1 MLLFSSIPTN
11 EPIISEGRRKTMRA
25 ICNTDSFGKKL
36 ALVSRGV
43 SARST
48 IPLLAGIL
56 LEAGEGVVWLS
67 ATDMELSIQTSSPAK
82 VEETGKVVI
91 PARIFNDVVRSLPK
105 EDLTLVHDSS
115 EGVVRLS
122 AGENEYRIRAYAAED
137 FPRLPKFDEA
147 EAFKMNG
154 EALVE
159 TVEKVSRSYSRD
171 ETRPVLTGILISFEE
186 SRVRMVT
193 TDSYR
198 LSIKETELATTFDGS
213 KEAIIPARAMQEVS
227 RIFSASEEEQVEA
240 VLSENQA
247 LFRIGDVLFG
257 TRLIEGNFPE
267 YKRLLPNAF
276 EREISVSREDLVET
290 LRRVSFFTQRQTPP
304 MPVNLSFSEGAVEV
318 TVRNG
323 EVGEARERLPTTSE
337 DEFHISF
344 NPGYLLDGVSAVDSE
359 KVLFKLN
366 EPLKP
371 GLIVPK
377 TNGEEPDFLYLITPM
392 RDSPSS

>member
-1 MLLFSSIPTN
+1 
-11 EPIISEGRRKTMRA
+11 MRA
-25 ICNTDSFGKKL
+25 VCNTDQFGRKL

-48 IPLLAGIL
+48 IQLLGGIL
-56 LEAGEGVVWLS
+56 LEANEDFVRLS
-67 ATDMELSIQTSSPAK
+67 ATDMELSIQTTSPAE
-82 VEETGKVVI
+82 VEEEGRVVI
-91 PARIFNDVVRSLPK
+91 PARIFNDVVRSLPSG
-105 EDLTLVHDSS
+105 ELTLAHDRS

-122 AGENEYRIRAYAAED
+122 ARENEYRIRAYAAED
-137 FPRLPKFDEA
+137 FPQLPKFDEGA
-147 EAFKMNG
+147 AFKMSG

-213 KEAIIPARAMQEVS
+213 REAIIPARAMQEVS
-227 RIFSASEEEQVEA
+227 RIYSSSDEEQVEV

-267 YKRLLPNAF
+267 YKRLLPNTF
-276 EREISVSREDLVET
+276 EREISVRREDLIDT
-290 LRRVSFFTQRQTPP
+290 LRRVNLFAQRQTPP
-304 MPVNLSFSEGAVEV
+304 VPVTLDFSEGAVEV
-318 TVRNG
+318 MVRNG
-323 EVGEARERLPTTSE
+323 EVGEARERLPASSASDE
-337 DEFHISF
+337 EFHISF

-359 KVLFKLN
+359 KILFKLN
-366 EPLKP
+366 ESLKP
-371 GLIVPK
+371 GLVVPD
-377 TNGEEPDFLYLITPM
+377 TSTEDGSDGGEPDFLYLIMPM
-392 RDSPSS
+392 RDPSRS

>member
-1 MLLFSSIPTN
+1 
-11 EPIISEGRRKTMRA
+11 MRA
-25 ICNTDSFGKKL
+25 VCNTDLFSKKL

-48 IPLLAGIL
+48 IQLLGGIL
-56 LEAGEGVVWLS
+56 LEAEEASVRLS
-67 ATDMELSIQTSSPAK
+67 ATDMEISIQTTAEAK
-82 VEETGKVVI
+82 VEEQGRVVI
-91 PARIFNDVVRSLPK
+91 PARIFNDVVRSLPGG
-105 EDLTLVHDSS
+105 ELALAHDRS

-122 AGENEYRIRAYAAED
+122 ARENEYRIRAYAAED
-137 FPRLPKFDEA
+137 FPQLPKFDEA
-147 EAFKMNG
+147 AAFKMSG

-213 KEAIIPARAMQEVS
+213 REAIIPARAMQEVS
-227 RIFSASEEEQVEA
+227 RIYASSDEEQVE
-240 VLSENQA
+240 VFLSENQA

-276 EREISVSREDLVET
+276 EREISVQREDLIDT
-290 LRRVSFFTQRQTPP
+290 LRRVNLFAQRQTPP
-304 MPVNLSFSEGAVEV
+304 VPVSLNFSEGAVEV

-323 EVGEARERLPTTSE
+323 EVGEARERLPAASE
-337 DEFHISF
+337 DDFHISF
-344 NPGYLLDGVSAVDSE
+344 NPTYLLDGVSAVDSE
-359 KVLFKLN
+359 KVLFRLN
-366 EPLKP
+366 ESLKP
-371 GLIVPK
+371 GLIVP
-377 TNGEEPDFLYLITPM
+377 GGSDDEGSDGGEPDFLYLIMPM
-392 RDSPSS
+392 RDPSRS

>member
-1 MLLFSSIPTN
+1 
-11 EPIISEGRRKTMRA
+11 MRV

-48 IPLLAGIL
+48 IQLLAGIL
-56 LEAGEGVVWLS
+56 LEAGEEVVRLS

-82 VEETGKVVI
+82 IEEAGKMVI

-105 EDLTLVHDSS
+105 EDLKLVHDSS

-122 AGENEYRIRAYAAED
+122 AGENEYRIRVYAAED

-159 TVEKVSRSYSRD
+159 TVEKVSRSYSKD
-171 ETRPVLTGILISFEE
+171 ETRPVLMGILISFEE

-198 LSIKETELATTFDGS
+198 LSIKETELATTFEGS
-213 KEAIIPARAMQEVS
+213 REAIIPARGMQEVS
-227 RIFSASEEEQVEA
+227 RIYASSDEEQVE
-240 VLSENQA
+240 VSLSENQA

-257 TRLIEGNFPE
+257 TRLIEGHFPE
-267 YKRLLPNAF
+267 YKRLLPTAF

-290 LRRVSFFTQRQTPP
+290 LRRVSLFTQRQTPTV
-304 MPVNLSFSEGAVEV
+304 PVSLSFSEGAVEV
-318 TVRNG
+318 AVSNS
-323 EVGEARERLPTTSE
+323 EVGEAREKLPATSE
-337 DEFHISF
+337 DDFHISF
-344 NPGYLLDGVSAVDSE
+344 NPNYLLDGVSAVDSE
-359 KVLFKLN
+359 KILFKLN
-366 EPLKP
+366 ESLSL
-371 GLIVPK
+371 GLVVPK

-392 RDSPSS
+392 RDPSSS

>member
-1 MLLFSSIPTN
+1 V
-11 EPIISEGRRKTMRA
+11 RA
-25 ICNTDSFGKKL
+25 VCNTDLFGSKL

-48 IPLLAGIL
+48 IQLLGGIL
-56 LEAGEGVVWLS
+56 LEAEGEVIRLS
-67 ATDMELSIQTSSPAK
+67 ATDMEISIQTSSLAE
-82 VEETGKVVI
+82 VEETGRVVI
-91 PARIFNDVVRSLPK
+91 PARIFNDVVRSLR
-105 EDLTLVHDSS
+105 EGEITLAHDHS
-115 EGVVRLS
+115 EGAVRLS
-122 AGENEYRIRAYAAED
+122 ALENEYRIRAYAAED
-137 FPRLPKFDEA
+137 FPQLPRFDEA

-159 TVEKVSRSYSRD
+159 TVEKVARSYSRD

-213 KEAIIPARAMQEVS
+213 REAIIPARAMQEVS
-227 RIFSASEEEQVEA
+227 RIFAGSDEEQVD
-240 VLSENQA
+240 VQLSENQA

-276 EREISVSREDLVET
+276 EREISVSKEDLVDS
-290 LRRVSFFTQRQTPP
+290 LRRVSLFTQRQTPP
-304 MPVNLSFSEGAVEV
+304 VPVSLDFSEGAVEV

-323 EVGEARERLPTTSE
+323 EVGEARERLSATSE
-337 DEFHISF
+337 DDFHISF
-344 NPGYLLDGVSAVDSE
+344 NPSYLVDGVSAVASE
-359 KVLFKLN
+359 EILFKFN
-366 EPLKP
+366 ESLKP

-377 TNGEEPDFLYLITPM
+377 TDGEESDFLYLIMPM
-392 RDSPSS
+392 RDPARS

>member
-1 MLLFSSIPTN
+1 
-11 EPIISEGRRKTMRA
+11 MRA
-25 ICNTDSFGKKL
+25 VCNTDLFSKKL

-48 IPLLAGIL
+48 IQLLGGIL
-56 LEAGEGVVWLS
+56 LEAEEGSMRLS
-67 ATDMELSIQTSSPAK
+67 ATDMEVSIQTVAAAE
-82 VEETGKVVI
+82 VEEEGRVVI
-91 PARIFNDVVRSLPK
+91 PARIFNDVVRSLPSG
-105 EDLTLVHDSS
+105 ELALSHDRS

-122 AGENEYRIRAYAAED
+122 ARENEYRIRAYAAED
-137 FPRLPKFDEA
+137 FPQLPKFDEA
-147 EAFKMNG
+147 AAFKMSG

-213 KEAIIPARAMQEVS
+213 REAIIPARAMQEVS
-227 RIFSASEEEQVEA
+227 RIYASSDEERVE
-240 VLSENQA
+240 VLLSENQA

-276 EREISVSREDLVET
+276 EREIPVQREGLIDT
-290 LRRVSFFTQRQTPP
+290 LRRVNLFAQRQTPP
-304 MPVNLSFSEGAVEV
+304 VPVTLDFSEGAVEV
-318 TVRNG
+318 TERNG
-323 EVGEARERLPTTSE
+323 EVGEARERLPAGSE

-344 NPGYLLDGVSAVDSE
+344 NPTYLLDGVSAVDSE
-359 KVLFKLN
+359 KVLFRLN
-366 EPLKP
+366 ESLKP
-371 GLIVPK
+371 GLIVPGGSDDEGSD
-377 TNGEEPDFLYLITPM
+377 GEEPDFLYLIMPM
-392 RDSPSS
+392 RDPARS

>member
-1 MLLFSSIPTN
+1 
-11 EPIISEGRRKTMRA
+11 MRA
-25 ICNTDSFGKKL
+25 VCNTEAFGRKL

-48 IPLLAGIL
+48 IQLLGGIL
-56 LEAGEGVVWLS
+56 LEAGDGLVRLS
-67 ATDMELSIQTSSPAK
+67 ATDMEISVQTSSPAEI
-82 VEETGKVVI
+82 EEEGRVVI
-91 PARIFNDVVRSLPK
+91 PARIFNDIVRSLPGG
-105 EDLTLVHDSS
+105 EFALAHDRS

-122 AGENEYRIRAYAAED
+122 ARENEYRIRAYAAED
-137 FPRLPKFDEA
+137 FPQLPRFNETA
-147 EAFKMNG
+147 AFKMSG

-227 RIFSASEEEQVEA
+227 RIYASSDEEQVDV

-290 LRRVSFFTQRQTPP
+290 LRRVNLFTQRQTPP
-304 MPVNLSFSEGAVEV
+304 VPVSLHFSEGSVEV

-323 EVGEARERLPTTSE
+323 EVGEAHEKLPATSE

-344 NPGYLLDGVSAVDSE
+344 NPGYLLDGVSAVGSE

-371 GLIVPK
+371 GLVVPG
-377 TNGEEPDFLYLITPM
+377 TSEAGEEPDFLYLIMPM
-392 RDSPSS
+392 RDPARS